1 MDFTVIGKE
10 IKNIRQELGISQSE
24 LSDGICTQSQISK
37 IEKGEVYPLANTLY
51 FIAEK
56 LGVDV
61 NYFYELATIPHLEY
75 VKSLKDQVR
84 KGLNSY
90 NYTEVYN
97 IIEGEKKN
105 PLFVNNRNNL
115 QFLLW
120 NEGICIFH
128 MKKDKK
134 NAMRLLEEALELTK
148 MTNKLIGEREIEI
161 INSMA
166 IIYSETGEYEKAL
179 DKFNIAYNHFN
190 KLPFMHDYSIKTKI
204 LYNTARTLT
213 KNLDYNKAISISR
226 EGIEW
231 CINNNSLYL
240 LGSLYYHIGYN
251 YDFLKEFDTSV
262 TYYNKAITVFELQN
276 NNSNFISYIKSKING
291 LQIKN

>member
-1 MDFTVIGKE
+1 MDFSVIGKE
-10 IKNIRQELGISQSE
+10 IKNLRQDLGISQSE

-51 FIAEK
+51 FIAER

-75 VKSLKDQVR
+75 VKAVKEQVR
-84 KGLNSY
+84 KALNTY
-90 NYTEVYN
+90 NYEEVYS
-97 IIEGEKKN
+97 IIKGEKNN
-105 PLFVNNRNNL
+105 PLFSNNRENK

-128 MKKDKK
+128 MKKDKQK
-134 NAMRLLEEALELTK
+134 ALQLMDEALEVTK

-161 INSMA
+161 INSIG
-166 IIYSETGEYEKAL
+166 IIHSETGEYLKSIENL
-179 DKFNIAYNHFN
+179 NIALKHFN
-190 KLPFMHDYSIKTKI
+190 KLPFVHDYSIKTKI
-204 LYNTARTLT
+204 LYNTAIALT
-213 KNLDYNKAISISR
+213 NNKKYIEAIKVSR
-226 EGIEW
+226 DGIEW

-251 YDFLKEFDTSV
+251 DFLLKNTHDAKA
-262 TYYNKAITVFELQN
+262 YYEKAILIFELQN
-276 NNSNFISYIKSKING
+276 NFDTINFIKEKINE